1 MLQASN
7 CNCALKVIEDKKA
20 TTNLQKQSPHFRFRN
35 RVFLRCKPTTFTLRE
50 MRKKDSIF
58 AVWFH
63 KKGESRM
70 GLEEEMHFKIRD
82 SWNWLVRSIL
92 ILAHLS
98 ARPFVLTCYC
108 IVRRIFCQ
116 FLWRSSLPTTAA
128 GCVSR
133 RRRPLLQLAAAV
145 AALQRV
151 APAMA
156 MHFFGLAFPKREP
169 SKIGTLF
176 IFASRRRPRKLARQ
190 ARKEMGKRGGDLLE
204 DQSYC
209 PNHSETVS
217 MAIAN
222 ATTDAN
228 DQLIDK
234 MDSLTLEHDIAVMEE
249 LRATKSYFSL
259 SFFQTLLYA
268 FF

>member
-1 MLQASN
+1 MKLTG
-7 CNCALKVIEDKKA
+7 ALNIDLLHIYPRRAAKA
-20 TTNLQKQSPHFRFRN
+20 
-35 RVFLRCKPTTFTLRE
+35 FLYWHVTVL
-50 MRKKDSIF
+50 
-58 AVWFH
+58 W
-63 KKGESRM
+63 GE
-70 GLEEEMHFKIRD
+70 GF
-82 SWNWLVRSIL
+82 
-92 ILAHLS
+92 
-98 ARPFVLTCYC
+98 FVS
-108 IVRRIFCQ
+108 F
-116 FLWRSSLPTTAA
+116 SDASLPTAAA

-133 RRRPLLQLAAAV
+133 RRRPLLQLAAAA
-145 AALQRV
+145 AALRV

-176 IFASRRRPRKLARQ
+176 IFASRRGPRKLARQ

-217 MAIAN
+217 IAN

-234 MDSLTLEHDIAVMEE
+234 MAFFDTRTWHCSNGRITRRRQL
-249 LRATKSYFSL
+249 FW
-259 SFFQTLLYA
+259 SFFPTLFYVQYFCCTDFMKNDLIETQKLRSLLA
-268 FF
+268 AACF

>member
-1 MLQASN
+1 
-7 CNCALKVIEDKKA
+7 
-20 TTNLQKQSPHFRFRN
+20 
-35 RVFLRCKPTTFTLRE
+35 
-50 MRKKDSIF
+50 
-58 AVWFH
+58 
-63 KKGESRM
+63 
-70 GLEEEMHFKIRD
+70 
-82 SWNWLVRSIL
+82 
-92 ILAHLS
+92 
-98 ARPFVLTCYC
+98 
-108 IVRRIFCQ
+108 
-116 FLWRSSLPTTAA
+116 
-128 GCVSR
+128 
-133 RRRPLLQLAAAV
+133 
-145 AALQRV
+145 
-151 APAMA
+151 MA

-249 LRATKSYFSL
+249 LRGTKSYFSL
-259 SFFQTLLYA
+259 SFFQTLFYA
-268 FF
+268 LFFKVCHIFVAQIFHEKRSH

>member
-35 RVFLRCKPTTFTLRE
+35 RVFFCDANPLLLLWEKWE
-50 MRKKDSIF
+50 KKTQFLQFDF
-58 AVWFH
+58 
-63 KKGESRM
+63 KKRM

-133 RRRPLLQLAAAV
+133 RRRPLLQLAAAA

-234 MDSLTLEHDIAVMEE
+234 M
-249 LRATKSYFSL
+249 
-259 SFFQTLLYA
+259 A
-268 FF
+268 FFDTRTWHCSNGRITRDKKLF

>member
-1 MLQASN
+1 MKLTG
-7 CNCALKVIEDKKA
+7 ALNID
-20 TTNLQKQSPHFRFRN
+20 LLHIYPRR
-35 RVFLRCKPTTFTLRE
+35 
-50 MRKKDSIF
+50 
-58 AVWFH
+58 
-63 KKGESRM
+63 GE
-70 GLEEEMHFKIRD
+70 GLLYWHVTVLWGEGF
-82 SWNWLVRSIL
+82 
-92 ILAHLS
+92 
-98 ARPFVLTCYC
+98 FVS
-108 IVRRIFCQ
+108 F
-116 FLWRSSLPTTAA
+116 SDASLPTAAA

-133 RRRPLLQLAAAV
+133 RRRPLLQLAAA
-145 AALQRV
+145 LRV

-176 IFASRRRPRKLARQ
+176 IFASRRGPRKLARQ

-217 MAIAN
+217 IAN

-234 MDSLTLEHDIAVMEE
+234 MAFFDTRTWHCSNGRITRRRQL
-249 LRATKSYFSL
+249 FW
-259 SFFQTLLYA
+259 SFFPTLFYVQYFCCTDFMKNDLIEA
-268 FF
+268 QKLRSLLAAACF